1 MRFALLPRIRHT
13 MSHLTPA
20 PTRHEGFLKKLPW
33 DITNDVR
40 FLPFVTVAEQQ
51 RTKLYG
57 NDFSFS
63 FAYNTEPVK
72 YPGQIMT
79 YIYRN
84 DRSLITPLFSDEL
97 TCLFLLFEDS
107 SEKKYRFVPF
117 NLHNGSAARKGAQG
131 SRQSKCNFQ
140 FLMTWTSILQ
150 KSKILFVHKNQGLP
164 DSLKAFLFSTYIVGV
179 NTLYSRLLRFANFV

>member
-1 MRFALLPRIRHT
+1 M
-13 MSHLTPA
+13 
-20 PTRHEGFLKKLPW
+20 
-33 DITNDVR
+33 R

-107 SEKKYRFVPF
+107 PEK
-117 NLHNGSAARKGAQG
+117 NIASSLSICIMGAQHERVPKVHG
-131 SRQSKCNFQ
+131 NQNAIFNF
-140 FLMTWTSILQ
+140 
-150 KSKILFVHKNQGLP
+150 
-164 DSLKAFLFSTYIVGV
+164 
-179 NTLYSRLLRFANFV
+179 

>member
-13 MSHLTPA
+13 MSHLTLA
-20 PTRHEGFLKKLPW
+20 TTRHEGFLKKLPW
-33 DITNDVR
+33 DTTNDVR

-79 YIYRN
+79 YIYQN

-107 SEKKYRFVPF
+107 PEKISLRPF
-117 NLHNGSAARKGAQG
+117 
-131 SRQSKCNFQ
+131 
-140 FLMTWTSILQ
+140 
-150 KSKILFVHKNQGLP
+150 
-164 DSLKAFLFSTYIVGV
+164 
-179 NTLYSRLLRFANFV
+179 